1 MQSIIIFFVLSIL
14 SSLIVTNFINLTI
27 KKNAKDFSIREYI
40 QNFKVRNI
48 DFKLVIIFFILFKI
62 IINDVSLISIITI
75 VPCII
80 SLILAFIL
88 DIRFMIIPDTS
99 SVLIIISA
107 FFNIIINYNK
117 TLLIDSIVGFLIGGI
132 TLFIIDYIFKKITK
146 NDGFG
151 YGDMKIL
158 ASIGLYVGYKS
169 IIVIMIL
176 SIVISAIF
184 SVIYL
189 VSKKTRELKNAYIP
203 FGPFIVVSTFI
214 ILVIPATQIIN
225 FYFYL
230 MEMLVNRFIWAVIY
244 KI

>member
-1 MQSIIIFFVLSIL
+1 MQSIIIFFLLSIL

-88 DIRFMIIPDTS
+88 DIKFMIIPDTS

-132 TLFIIDYIFKKITK
+132 TLFIIDYIFIRC
-146 NDGFG
+146 
-151 YGDMKIL
+151 L
-158 ASIGLYVGYKS
+158 L
-169 IIVIMIL
+169 
-176 SIVISAIF
+176 
-184 SVIYL
+184 
-189 VSKKTRELKNAYIP
+189 
-203 FGPFIVVSTFI
+203 
-214 ILVIPATQIIN
+214 ILVYRLRWWKVYCV
-225 FYFYL
+225 FG
-230 MEMLVNRFIWAVIY
+230 
-244 KI
+244 